1 MPDDLTHLLTP
12 STRSHRQPALRA
24 VSARI
29 EDLGGINLAQGKCP
43 LPIDPRVHACLK
55 EAAES
60 PLHTATLRHG
70 DPRLRAVIASRFSAA
85 TGLPTSPD
93 KVAVS
98 GGATG
103 ALECICQAF
112 LGPGDEVV
120 LFKPAFPYYTRMVVG
135 QGATPVFVDFE
146 PDGSLSAERLAG
158 AFSDRT
164 KLVIF
169 CTPQNPT
176 GKVMTTESLDRI
188 AAACRR
194 HDVVAVSDEVY
205 RHFCR
210 PGHPHVSIVTRP
222 GMAERTLVVR
232 SVSKTL
238 LATGWRIGW
247 VIGPAAIV
255 DPISVKSDQLFL
267 CAGAPLQRA
276 TALCFERLPPSYYD
290 ELAAPFHR
298 RMDRLADGLAQA
310 GLEPLPS
317 EGGYFQLA
325 RYEGLG
331 LRDDDHATEVL
342 IETCN
347 IGAVPGSSFNPDGA
361 DTGYLRF
368 SCAVPDAMIEQA
380 CAQLGRLRDR

>member
-1 MPDDLTHLLTP
+1 MARDLTRLLTAA
-12 STRSHRQPALRA
+12 THAHRQPALRA
-24 VSARI
+24 VSMRI
-29 EDLGGINLAQGKCP
+29 EALGGINLSQGKCP
-43 LPIDPRVHACLK
+43 LPIDPLVHACLR
-55 EAAES
+55 EAAAE

-70 DPRLRAVIASRFSAA
+70 DPRLRRVIAERFAA
-85 TGLPTSPD
+85 ETGLETTPD
-93 KVAVS
+93 QVAVS

-112 LGPGDEVV
+112 LELGDEVV
-120 LFKPAFPYYTRMVVG
+120 LFKPAFPYYTRMVTG
-135 QGATPVFVDFE
+135 QGARPVFVDFE
-146 PDGSLSAERLAG
+146 PDGSLDPARLSD
-158 AFSDRT
+158 AFSPRT

-176 GKVMTTESLDRI
+176 GKVMTTEALDLI
-188 AAACRR
+188 AAECRT
-194 HDVVAVSDEVY
+194 HDAIAVSDEVY

-222 GMAERTLVVR
+222 GMAARSLVVR

-247 VIGPAAIV
+247 VIGPAEVI
-255 DPISVKSDQLFL
+255 DPISIKSDQLFL
-267 CAGAPLQRA
+267 CAAAPLQRA
-276 TALCFERLPPSYYD
+276 TALALERLPEQYYSD
-290 ELAAPFHR
+290 LPVPFHR
-298 RMDRLADGLAQA
+298 RMDLLAEGLAAA
-310 GLEPLPS
+310 GMQPLPS

-331 LRDDDHATEVL
+331 LRDDDHATDVL

-347 IGAVPGSSFNPDGA
+347 IGAVPGSSFNPDGV

-368 SCAVPDAMIEQA
+368 SCAVPDAWIDQA
-380 CAQLGRLRDR
+380 CTQLLALRDR